1 MLAKNQ
7 EELIKRSKQYRVH
20 RVSILILI
28 YWLFILTAAYS
39 VKGKVRFGIGNDI
52 IIANIRINTW
62 NKYVM
67 VIFYIVFG
75 QIVNTISNYT
85 IHPFYD
91 NVIRDYKTKTLP
103 YSKMRLMIL
112 RSNYSIYKW
121 IHGIV
126 KIFVY
131 LSLEVQF
138 YILMMMTDLLI
149 DLSLHWLYIRNK
161 KHYKENDILPD
172 TDDEYDSDDVKDISE
187 TFTLL

>member
-52 IIANIRINTW
+52 IIANIRI
-62 NKYVM
+62 
-67 VIFYIVFG
+67 
-75 QIVNTISNYT
+75 NTISNYT